1 MNLNIPILTRKNALV
16 SVKECGTGH
25 ILDLPALISFPP
37 DSTMQATWPYKHR
50 YSSWTDEQGMAF
62 FYLKPDNFIPYEVT
76 AVGYISHQSSL
87 SISANATHLVEVNLC
102 PIVRPASCFTFLLY
116 LSIPY
121 RLS

>member
-37 DSTMQATWPYKHR
+37 DSTTWPDKHR

-62 FYLKPDNFIPYEVT
+62 FYLKPDIFIPYGVT
-76 AVGYISHQSSL
+76 AEGYISHQSSL

-102 PIVRPASCFTFLLY
+102 PIVRPASCFTFFHLC
-116 LSIPY
+116 IPY